1 VSCIFLARDKHDLG
15 ARPLH
20 SDHARQSNAVRFAGT
35 EIHAGN
41 QHAKAGADFY
51 CIERRHRIL
60 EPNGLKESR
69 AQSHHGKIAGVPFIV
84 NHNHG
89 CWQWHRSFEW

>member
-1 VSCIFLARDKHDLG
+1 MR
-15 ARPLH
+15 
-20 SDHARQSNAVRFAGT
+20 
-35 EIHAGN
+35 
-41 QHAKAGADFY
+41 AKAMPFGLPGPKSTRVTSTRTREPDFY

-89 CWQWHRSFEW
+89 RWQWHRSFEW